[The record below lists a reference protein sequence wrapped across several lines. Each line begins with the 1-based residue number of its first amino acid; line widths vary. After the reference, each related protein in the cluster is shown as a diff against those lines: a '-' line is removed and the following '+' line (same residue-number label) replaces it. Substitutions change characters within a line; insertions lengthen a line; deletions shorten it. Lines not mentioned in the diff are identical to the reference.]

1 MGDLSDS
8 SPDSSP
14 STYPM
19 SLITRH
25 VFLLLALCGVLFF
38 WNLGALGL
46 TDRDEGRNAEAG
58 REMLET
64 GDWISPT
71 FNYEPRYAKPALV
84 YWLMS
89 ASYKVFGVS
98 AFAARFPSAL
108 FGTGLVLMLYLFL
121 ARLRD
126 PITALL
132 AALMLALNLQMIALN
147 RMALT
152 DSVLIFF
159 TTLSLFAF
167 WLGFQTT
174 QARRHWLWI
183 CYLAMGLGTLA
194 KGPVGFLVPLIT
206 VALYLSLTKQWGQF
220 WQDGKPL
227 AGIALCT
234 VIALPWYTIMWWLHG
249 SEYTAAAQA
258 NTVGRF
264 LKPMEGHSFGFLFY
278 VPVLLLGFFPWS
290 GWLLFAWPA
299 AYKNWREA
307 RRQWRKMQART
318 EELLTSTPL
327 PPEPLLTDAEG
338 LPHAPGPAPHCTLP
352 LTAHPSD
359 KLEWFA
365 AAWIFATFVFFSLS
379 STRLPHYIGPLFPA
393 AAILTALYWS
403 RCVAEPATR
412 GARASVH
419 VVMWLGFLLA
429 GALASVPWIYD
440 TKIAGKLVKEFPLAT
455 QVSMGSGPYIASTIL
470 LIGMGLVGAFGL
482 SDTRRRATFW
492 AAGASLAGV
501 VLVLML
507 FILPAVNRYF
517 VSPPQELAYAAG
529 VNLEPGEQL
538 IVYASTRPSM
548 AFYARRKV
556 LFVGKGE
563 EDKMRAAL
571 SQAGRTMILLPETFV
586 EKLPGDVKNYQP
598 ILKRYGYLLL
608 ASQPMVNIPESATLP
623 PPPSTTKEPLI
634 FGH

>member
-1 MGDLSDS
+1 MSDPSEPTPGS
-8 SPDSSP
+8 SPMTHHPSP

-19 SLITRH
+19 SLLARH
-25 VFLLLALCGVLFF
+25 LLLLLALCGVLFF

-64 GDWISPT
+64 GDWVSPT

-89 ASYKVFGVS
+89 ASYKLFGVS

-108 FGTGLVLMLYLFL
+108 FGLGLVLMLYLFL
-121 ARLRD
+121 ARVRD
-126 PITALL
+126 PVTALL

-167 WLGFQTT
+167 WFGFQTT
-174 QARRHWLWI
+174 QARRPWLWI

-206 VALYLSLTKQWGQF
+206 IALYLSLTKQWGRF
-220 WQDGKPL
+220 RKDGKPL
-227 AGIALCT
+227 TGIALCT
-234 VIALPWYTIMWWLHG
+234 AVALPWYAMMWWLHG
-249 SEYTAAAQA
+249 AEYTASAQA

-264 LKPMEGHSFGFLFY
+264 LNPMEGHSFGWLFY
-278 VPVLLLGFFPWS
+278 IPVLLLGFFPWS
-290 GWLLFAWPA
+290 GWLLFAWSDA
-299 AYKNWREA
+299 
-307 RRQWRKMQART
+307 
-318 EELLTSTPL
+318 LTSWRAAQKHDVTR
-327 PPEPLLTDAEG
+327 DARPVTSEE
-338 LPHAPGPAPHCTLP
+338 T
-352 LTAHPSD
+352 TAHAALSGDTPPPSPITHHPSHSD
-359 KLEWFA
+359 RLEWFT
-365 AAWIFATFVFFSLS
+365 AAWIFGTFVFFTLS

-412 GARASVH
+412 GARAAVH

-429 GALASVPWIYD
+429 GAFAAMPWIYD

-455 QVSMGSGPYIASTIL
+455 QISMGSGPYIAATIL

-482 SDTRRRATFW
+482 SETRRRATLW
-492 AAGASLAGV
+492 AAGGSVAGV

-507 FILPAVNRYF
+507 FVLPAVNRYF

-563 EDKMRAAL
+563 EENMREAL
-571 SQAGRTMILLPETFV
+571 SRAGRTMILLPETFV
-586 EKLPGDVKNYQP
+586 EKLPGDMKNYQP

-608 ASQPMVNIPESATLP
+608 ASQPMVTIPESATLP
-623 PPPSTTKEPLI
+623 PPPSSPPPLI